1 MVNKDLFTKSET
13 HNNLTLFAKLLFGK
27 ETGSV
32 EVHAIVIYPYLIMR
46 QCWKKNH
53 TNTIYQ
59 ANL

>member
-46 QCWKKNH
+46 QC
-53 TNTIYQ
+53 
-59 ANL
+59 